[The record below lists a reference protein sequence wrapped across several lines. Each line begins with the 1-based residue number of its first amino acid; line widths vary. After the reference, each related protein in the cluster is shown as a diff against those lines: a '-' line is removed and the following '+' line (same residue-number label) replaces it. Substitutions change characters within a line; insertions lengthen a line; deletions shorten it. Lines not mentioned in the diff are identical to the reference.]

1 MRVVLC
7 ALFSLSLRVIG
18 TALALVEFCRSCCSH
33 LIGMIFFFLL
43 VFGVL
48 LFGLALSGFSWMGL
62 IRMDWGTGL
71 CTVLIVG
78 VMGHYNPSL

>member
-1 MRVVLC
+1 MC
-7 ALFSLSLRVIG
+7 SFSLLLRVIG

-33 LIGMIFFFLL
+33 LIGMMFFLL

-48 LFGLALSGFSWMGL
+48 LFCSALSGFSWMGL
-62 IRMDWGTGL
+62 VRMDWGTGL
-71 CTVLIVG
+71 CTVLIEG